1 MNVGRTRGRIIT
13 AGPRLALQLTGFALV
28 AILLTGC
35 LGHGDKDVVTKG
47 SGAYI
52 SSQKDLQPDAN
63 PGSKAKMIMSGMV
76 IPVDLKTKASAQDFD
91 IDLWYQGELF
101 EEEQYRSTADQFQ
114 LVNAAGETYAPP
126 IPLLQY
132 PMNVGDAW
140 KWSGQM
146 ITGPVGRGAKATI
159 RTQDDKVDMGAPT
172 DALRVEVDLSIE
184 SGASEPAMRRLTF
197 WFVNGKGLVK
207 RQFGDSTSRLPD
219 TGVGPDSPPLKEGLG
234 GG

>member
-1 MNVGRTRGRIIT
+1 MKAARTRAPIT
-13 AGPRLALQLTGFALV
+13 NPGLSLSCFVLAFFALPFCS
-28 AILLTGC
+28 GC
-35 LGHGDKDVVTKG
+35 QGSKPESELVTKG
-47 SGAYI
+47 TGAYI
-52 SSQKDLQPDAN
+52 GSQKDLKPDDD
-63 PGSKAKMIMSGMV
+63 PGVKAKMVMSGMV
-76 IPVDLKTKASAQDFD
+76 IPVDVKTKTIAPDFA
-91 IDLWYQGELF
+91 IDLWYEGELF
-101 EEEQYRSTADQFQ
+101 EEEQYRTTPNEFQ

-126 IPLLQY
+126 IPLLRY

-184 SGASEPAMRRLTF
+184 SGATEPAMRRLTF

-219 TGVGPDSPPLKEGLG
+219 TTVPTPPLTGGAG